1 MSGTEEEYPEDQLA
15 EALAAFDDRLAA
27 GMETPGEGTVQAI
40 EPALLSDWNRLTA
53 FLSLV
58 EKAWPRADATMD
70 RPTKPARAR
79 AETRAADLEKAVTAS
94 NDEGHFGRD
103 RKSTV

>member
-1 MSGTEEEYPEDQLA
+1 MSKTEEEYPEDQLA

-27 GMETPGEGTVQAI
+27 GMETPGESTVQAI

-79 AETRAADLEKAVTAS
+79 AETKRTCMIP
-94 NDEGHFGRD
+94 GHWSPRHWAQEAT
-103 RKSTV
+103 SSS